1 MDQVVR
7 VKNEE
12 PLDKV
17 DISTGVGLRLYRN
30 ASRVASIIFL
40 LQFLLV
46 MRIIFISY
54 YEGDEFGV
62 NYDEDDYDEGMF
74 VFSSFGFGAYLCT

>member
-1 MDQVVR
+1 M
-7 VKNEE
+7 
-12 PLDKV
+12 
-17 DISTGVGLRLYRN
+17 
-30 ASRVASIIFL
+30 ASIIFL

-46 MRIIFISY
+46 MRYSY